1 MDPRT
6 QEACAQIAEEVARRR
21 HLAGDERGGETAL
34 QIAKFIRE
42 DAFRG
47 LKNAP
52 PGATVMPFDENLFRA
67 FQAAREDRATPTQLE
82 VLRHKVWTIFDKRVG
97 RSDDVSLE
105 QLIAM
110 GAWDSVV
117 NAPWFIR
124 SEVSL
129 NDERTLVAALER
141 IAPHRLRKKSGP
153 PKGRALKIRVGG
165 DWTPQ
170 LLRSELTRLGLSE
183 TRFAKLIGVSQ
194 KSVNKWCKNNI
205 PDERQTE
212 ITTVINA
219 FEGLKA

>member
-6 QEACAQIAEEVARRR
+6 QEACAPIAEEVARRR
-21 HLAGDERGGETAL
+21 HLAGDSGGGDTAL
-34 QIAKFIRE
+34 QVAKFIRE
-42 DAFRG
+42 DAFRK
-47 LKNAP
+47 LKGSSSGEP
-52 PGATVMPFDENLFRA
+52 VMPFDENLFLA
-67 FQAAREDRATPTQLE
+67 FQAAREDRATPAQME
-82 VLRHKVWTIFDKRVG
+82 ALRHKQWTIFDARVG
-97 RSDDVSLE
+97 RSEDLNLD

-110 GAWDSVV
+110 RAWDSVV
-117 NAPWFIR
+117 NAPWFLRGAEEID
-124 SEVSL
+124 
-129 NDERTLVAALER
+129 DERALVAALER
-141 IAPHRLRKKSGP
+141 VAPHRLRKKSGP

-212 ITTVINA
+212 ITAVINA
-219 FEGLKA
+219 FEGLKP